1 MRDSSRFVSNIL
13 SSSVC
18 QDSSFASASHSA
30 GDHVSAPQCCAF
42 GRTPT
47 LMSFDGSFMDASPL
61 GQVPEKI
68 HLVIVDLCAGKNTSV
83 ILRALQQ
90 CYPEPK
96 TDLHKLVHVTL
107 GVENLEITGRAVK
120 LLREGDA
127 KGLGELMTEVRRHPL
142 KLIISLLISPRAQ
155 CNCETFEFSGSEQIR
170 SDDTSM
176 PGGADR
182 ASFAREP
189 FHVHL

>member
-1 MRDSSRFVSNIL
+1 MIPVALYPTFYPHQFVRILPSLRRD
-13 SSSVC
+13 
-18 QDSSFASASHSA
+18 SA
-30 GDHVSAPQCCAF
+30 GDDVSAPQCCAF

-61 GQVPEKI
+61 GQVPDKI
-68 HLVIVDLCAGKNTSV
+68 HLVVVDLCAGKNTSV

-96 TDLHKLVHVTL
+96 TELHKLVHVTL

-127 KGLGELMTEVRRHPL
+127 KGLGELMTEVRRHQSKQTIFISDFPL
-142 KLIISLLISPRAQ
+142 HPVTLKALNL
-155 CNCETFEFSGSEQIR
+155 
-170 SDDTSM
+170 
-176 PGGADR
+176 
-182 ASFAREP
+182 
-189 FHVHL
+189 